1 MKSCIL
7 LRRQRSH
14 GRDSTTC
21 NAYTSSHL
29 VVKGAHSALFRGKY
43 ECAVVCFLSASTNW
57 PMTLSLLGVKQCKYL
72 ADGAE
77 SQVETRSSGLSSMFS
92 RSCSSLQ
99 LQTVIPALPVIEERV
114 IEERFIEEPVIEQ
127 KVLTSSATS
136 IPETKKPCDS
146 IVQPASTPPLS
157 SRMSFAFRLIIAL
170 LVSLLV
176 TGINT
181 MGQRI
186 AAYTTTKV
194 ISLNEVA

>member
-1 MKSCIL
+1 M
-7 LRRQRSH
+7 
-14 GRDSTTC
+14 
-21 NAYTSSHL
+21 
-29 VVKGAHSALFRGKY
+29 KGAHSALFRGKY

-77 SQVETRSSGLSSMFS
+77 SQIETRSSGLSSMFS

-99 LQTVIPALPVIEERV
+99 LQTTVIPALPVIEERV
-114 IEERFIEEPVIEQ
+114 IEEPVIEEQ
-127 KVLTSSATS
+127 QILTSSATS
-136 IPETKKPCDS
+136 IPKTEKPFEA
-146 IVQPASTPPLS
+146 IVQSASTPALS
-157 SRMSFAFRLIIAL
+157 NRISFAVRLIIAL